1 MDAALAIAG
10 WLAFGAASAAA
21 MLVRHALAVRS
32 EAVARACHEVRGSLT
47 AARLGL
53 EWGSWQPPG
62 TRLEAIELELERA
75 ALALDDLQEV
85 DRFAGAPGDLV
96 DVEAWLYASVEA
108 FRPLAEALGVDL
120 SVEWRGDA
128 GVVWGRRAR
137 LAQASDNLIA
147 NAIEHGGSP
156 IRVLG
161 ALESGRVV
169 IEVADQ
175 GPGITGDVLG
185 WLEGRRASRGVG
197 RRSGRWARGGRGGR
211 GRRVQRR
218 RAGRGHGLVIVRDV
232 AAEHGGRLGARPC
245 AQGTR
250 LVLELPV
257 SGDVTCPARPTTSH

>member
-1 MDAALAIAG
+1 MDTALAIAG

-21 MLVRHALAVRS
+21 MLVRHALAARS

-53 EWGSWQPPG
+53 ERGSWQPPG
-62 TRLEAIELELERA
+62 TRLEAIGLELERA

-85 DRFAGAPGDLV
+85 DRFVGAPGDLV

-108 FRPLAEALGVDL
+108 FRPLAEALGVHL
-120 SVEWRGDA
+120 SVEWRGGA
-128 GVVWGRRAR
+128 GVIWGRRAR

-161 ALESGRVV
+161 VVESGRVM

-185 WLEGRRASRGVG
+185 WLEGRRGSRGVW
-197 RRSGRWARGGRGGR
+197 RSGGVRGGR
-211 GRRVQRR
+211 GRRVGGS
-218 RAGRGHGLVIVRDV
+218 RAGRGRGLAIVRDV
-232 AAEHGGRLGARPC
+232 AAEHGGRLGGRPC

-250 LVLELPV
+250 LVLELPL
-257 SGDVTCPARPTTSH
+257 SGDVTCPAHPTTSH